1 MFNQVH
7 LSGIVGE
14 ARIEAASPALCQII
28 GETEMVHF
36 TVATEFH
43 YVISGDKTTMET
55 FWLQCVAFKNKKMP
69 PGFADMPDL
78 TTLHKGATVEVKG
91 RLRNIKFTDSN
102 GVESTQ
108 VEVLVQELKVLALP
122 Y

>member
-55 FWLQCVAFKNKKMP
+55 FWLQCFAFKNDNMP
-69 PGFADMPDL
+69 PGFSDMPDFS
-78 TTLHKGATVEVKG
+78 TLLKGTAVEVKG

-108 VEVLVQELKVLALP
+108 IEVFAQDLKVLAPL